1 MSWFGWRCVLGFRL
15 ELPVRASSTAVLAAL
30 LLVPCC
36 IGSNVVATADRAVV
50 AKDALATTVWTAA
63 AAADFHGL
71 FESIEVRGEAA
82 LSLRKVYY
90 WFQAS
95 GRYSGAALVEQD
107 DGVAFQTL
115 SGTWT
120 LAPDGLH
127 LDGSEALSAEVAPEL
142 LRIAVPGGTLVL
154 RRVVFE

>member
-30 LLVPCC
+30 LLLPCC

-71 FESIEVRGEAA
+71 FESIEVR
-82 LSLRKVYY
+82 VYY